1 MIWGK
6 PGIESIRN
14 IEKIRCLKKP
24 IIKQLE
30 EKIRRLESES
40 SKNRHSEKILLTLY
54 DISDAITKTESLK
67 ELYASIYKSLNN
79 LLNLPNFYIALYDS
93 KTKELHFAFFIDQFD
108 DYSDRG
114 DFYKKSFYKTPSL
127 TGEVIQKKEA
137 LFLTEEM
144 LIQRAKDKR
153 IIGTPPLVY
162 IGIPLM
168 IRDKI
173 IGVIAVQ
180 SYSDP
185 NYFDRE
191 DMGMLISV
199 SNQIASAIDRKRNLE
214 QIDVLQNYLFNIINS
229 MPSILIGVNKE
240 KIVTQWNYQAAIEIG
255 LEAEAAVGK
264 AITKVF
270 PRLSNNIE
278 LIDQAIRIREIKTR
292 LKQRYI
298 KDGKTRY
305 EDLIIYPLVT
315 NGIEGVVIRIDD
327 ATEQVQMEE
336 MIVQSEK
343 MLSVGGLAAG
353 MAHEIN
359 NPLAGMMQTASV
371 MGHRLTDLET
381 IANTQAADAAGI
393 SMEAIHDFMVAR
405 DIPRMIATIKDSGQR
420 VAELVENMLS
430 FARKTNANI
439 LPHDPVELLDKTL
452 GLAATEYD
460 LDKQYDFKTID
471 IIKEYE
477 DNLPQLNCESPK
489 IQQVLLNILRNGA
502 QAMQEKYNQNI
513 DYKPQFILRIRRDA
527 DPGMLRIEIED
538 NGPGMDSAICKR
550 VFEPFFTTKPA
561 GLGTGLGL
569 SVSYFIVTENHGG
582 NISVASIPGVG
593 TNFIISLPLKE
604 GVN

>member
-1 MIWGK
+1 
-6 PGIESIRN
+6 
-14 IEKIRCLKKP
+14 
-24 IIKQLE
+24 
-30 EKIRRLESES
+30 
-40 SKNRHSEKILLTLY
+40 
-54 DISDAITKTESLK
+54 
-67 ELYASIYKSLNN
+67 
-79 LLNLPNFYIALYDS
+79 
-93 KTKELHFAFFIDQFD
+93 
-108 DYSDRG
+108 
-114 DFYKKSFYKTPSL
+114 
-127 TGEVIQKKEA
+127 
-137 LFLTEEM
+137 M

-381 IANTQAADAAGI
+381 IANIQAADAAGI

>member
-1 MIWGK
+1 MS
-6 PGIESIRN
+6 E
-14 IEKIRCLKKP
+14 EAY
-24 IIKQLE
+24 IKQLE
-30 EKIRRLESES
+30 KKIRRLESES

-381 IANTQAADAAGI
+381 IANIQAADAAGI